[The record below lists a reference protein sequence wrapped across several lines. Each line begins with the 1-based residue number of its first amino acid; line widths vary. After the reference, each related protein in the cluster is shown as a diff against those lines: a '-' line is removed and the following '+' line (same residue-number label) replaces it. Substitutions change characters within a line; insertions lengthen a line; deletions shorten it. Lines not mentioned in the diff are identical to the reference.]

1 MKTLKILRA
10 EEFCILPKAW
20 PISRY
25 AWSMKYS
32 VMPKNI
38 PQRKSDCVYDPCC
51 GGGYSLTV
59 LGFMNA
65 DVVEKIFGSD
75 IDARMI
81 DVASKNLAL
90 LSKYGLKKRFS
101 EIKDLYDLY
110 GKPSHKDALQS
121 IGRFKDMLKRD
132 IPAEVFIA
140 DCTKKLPQISP
151 DIIITDIPYGN
162 LVTWHTQS
170 NGPIY
175 DMLQQLAAISHK
187 DTVLAIS
194 MDKKQK
200 VSHPAWIRKKKQI
213 IGKRK
218 FEIYTLGSL

>member
-1 MKTLKILRA
+1 M
-10 EEFCILPKAW
+10 
-20 PISRY
+20 
-25 AWSMKYS
+25 
-32 VMPKNI
+32 V
-38 PQRKSDCVYDPCC
+38 
-51 GGGYSLTV
+51 
-59 LGFMNA
+59 
-65 DVVEKIFGSD
+65 
-75 IDARMI
+75 

-90 LSKYGLKKRFS
+90 LSKNGLKKRFS

-110 GKPSHKDALQS
+110 GKPSHKDALES

-140 DCTKKLPQISP
+140 DCTKMLPQISP

-170 NGPIY
+170 NDPIY

-200 VSHPAWIRKKKQI
+200 ISHPAWIRKKKQI

-218 FEIYTLGSL
+218 FEIYSLGSL